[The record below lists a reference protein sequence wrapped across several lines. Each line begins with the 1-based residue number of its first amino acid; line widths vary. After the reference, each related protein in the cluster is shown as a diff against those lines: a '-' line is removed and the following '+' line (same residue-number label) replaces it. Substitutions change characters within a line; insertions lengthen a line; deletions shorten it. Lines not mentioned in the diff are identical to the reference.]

1 MKFSPKTLFGSNDEK
16 NIWSISF
23 MTCAFILVLGILA
36 DTPKG
41 IMKGILTYLGTPDI
55 LVTDYYVIGSTG
67 AALVNSALVMFISLV
82 LLKVTKTPLTGNI
95 LARSYLMAGFAL
107 FGKNVLNI
115 LPFILGVYIY
125 CAIRKLPM
133 VNYTAAALYS
143 TALAPIVSAV
153 VSNSSIPAMLRIPL
167 GIASGALISY
177 ILIPIADHSF
187 GAHMGYTLF
196 NYGFAGGL
204 LALLI
209 ASVVKGVSHHNIALA
224 SIWQKGIDR
233 ISLFFV
239 ISLCSFLIIWGLI
252 QKGGNLK
259 SFVRI
264 MRHTG
269 RAPADFV
276 ITDSLAPTA
285 INMGVVGF
293 IALAYIMLIGGDLN
307 GPVLG
312 AILTCIGFAAI
323 GIHPRNM
330 IPIIVGVFL
339 ASTIMHYDASMPSL
353 QLASLFGTALAPI
366 AGSFGPIYGIMA
378 GFLHAFLVL
387 TIGEPCG
394 GFNLYNNGFSA
405 GLTAIIMVGF
415 IQGFSKKWHKAV
427 QVEVPTE
434 PNNEDY

>member
-1 MKFSPKTLFGSNDEK
+1 MKLFPKTLFKKDDEK

-23 MTCAFILVLGILA
+23 LTCAFILVLGLLA
-36 DTPKG
+36 DSPEG
-41 IMKGILTYLGTPDI
+41 ILKGILTYLGTPDI
-55 LVTDYYVIGSTG
+55 LVTDYYVVGSAG
-67 AALVNSALVMFISLV
+67 AALVNSGIVMLISLE
-82 LLKVTKTPLTGNI
+82 LLKAAKTPLTGNI
-95 LARSYLMAGFAL
+95 LARSFLMAGFAL
-107 FGKNVLNI
+107 FGKNLLNI

-153 VSNSSIPAMLRIPL
+153 VTNYDIPTLLRIPL

-209 ASVVKGVSHHNIALA
+209 ASIVKGVSHHSIALA
-224 SIWQKGIDR
+224 SIWNTGIDK
-233 ISLFFV
+233 ISLFFI
-239 ISLCSFLIIWGLI
+239 ISLCSFLIMWGLI
-252 QKGGNLK
+252 QNEGDIKPFL
-259 SFVRI
+259 RI

-269 RAPADFV
+269 RAPSDFV
-276 ITDSLAPTA
+276 ITDSLASTA

-293 IALAYIMLIGGDLN
+293 IALFYIMIIGGDLN

-330 IPIIVGVFL
+330 IPIMLGVFL
-339 ASTIMHYDASMPSL
+339 ASLTMHYDSSMPSL
-353 QLASLFGTALAPI
+353 QLAALFGTALAPI
-366 AGSFGPIYGIMA
+366 AGTFGAFYGIMA

-405 GLTAIIMVGF
+405 GLVAIIMVGF
-415 IQGFSKKWHKAV
+415 IQGFSKRWHRAV
-427 QVEVPTE
+427 EVEVPTKPQE
-434 PNNEDY
+434 EDF

>member
-1 MKFSPKTLFGSNDEK
+1 MKFLTDDLFERKDQK
-16 NIWSISF
+16 NVWNIAF
-23 MTCAFILVLGILA
+23 LTCAFILVLGFLA
-36 DTPKG
+36 DSPKG
-41 IMKGILTYLGTPDI
+41 IFRGILTYLDTPDI
-55 LVTDYYVIGSTG
+55 LVTDYYVVGSTG
-67 AALVNSALVMFISLV
+67 AALVNAAAVMFISLM

-107 FGKNVLNI
+107 FGKNIVNI
-115 LPFILGVYIY
+115 LPFILGVYVY
-125 CAIRKLPM
+125 CRIRGLPM

-153 VSNSSIPAMLRIPL
+153 VVNTDIPYMVRLPL
-167 GIASGALISY
+167 GIIVGALISY

-224 SIWQKGIDR
+224 SIWKPGIDK
-233 ISLFFV
+233 ISLFLV
-239 ISLCSFLIIWGLI
+239 ISICTFLIVWGFL
-252 QKGGNLK
+252 QKKG
-259 SFVRI
+259 SFKAFIKI
-264 MRHTG
+264 MRHSG
-269 RAPADFV
+269 RAPTDFV
-276 ITDSLAPTA
+276 ITDSLGPTA

-293 IALAYIMLIGGDLN
+293 IGLIYILLIGGDLN
-307 GPVLG
+307 GPVTG

-330 IPIIVGVFL
+330 IPIMAGVFL
-339 ASTIMHYDASMPSL
+339 ASLIMHNDASSPSL
-353 QLASLFGTALAPI
+353 QLAALFGTALAPI
-366 AGSFGPIYGIMA
+366 AGSFGTGYGIIA

-405 GLTAIIMVGF
+405 GLISLIMVGF

-427 QVEVPTE
+427 EVEVPTD
-434 PNNEDY
+434 PTGEDI